1 MALFGLSKKKT
12 TLSKKIRPTVIKT
25 QYVPRE
31 LLSLASSY
39 GISADKLDF
48 NILEIQTFIRINK
61 DTQETDWEEISPY
74 ELYEIDDKT
83 ALLNPNFQI
92 KQVYEVEFIPKD
104 TENDLYSGFYSA
116 VGVNGS
122 KCKVYLSIKEG
133 SVLKYNPSLEQDL
146 RLLINKKKIRAG
158 ILVNIFDEMLEN
170 TISKMS
176 ANVQVQESVKFDKNQ
191 TILIAQSL
199 EPTKT
204 LNDELTLHYDKKEEI
219 DDNTRIDYAKRG
231 FIKSVNKDELLIE
244 YIKAQKGKSGRNCK
258 GEFLKPK
265 EPEITNAPTFQ
276 INDTISK
283 KETNTNIEYRANENG
298 YITLEGNMYLI
309 KSEMDVGEISF
320 RTTGDI
326 NASLDSD
333 VAMTVTETDAIKDA
347 IGSGVNVEISE
358 ITVEGNVGSKAR
370 VNAVK
375 ATIEGQTHRT
385 AQVRADVLRIN
396 AHKGSAYGKN
406 IMITRLEHGTVEGD
420 IVSISQAMG
429 GKIRAKEIT
438 IEVCNSNVHATASRF
453 IEINK
458 LEGQENIFTID
469 PLLKRDD
476 DEDVRDNKD
485 DIKDLKRSIND
496 IKVEIQKY
504 QQLVKENTPA
514 FNDLKKRLLHYK
526 KNGIKMPSSFVKKY
540 KQFQKIKEH
549 LDGIKDESIKKSDQ
563 LTLLTTKTASYQDSI
578 FDAKIINRDKWIG
591 HNELKFKLVDPPIE
605 LSFNPPEGSPNM
617 VFGLVEVDEGIYE
630 IEAVTE

>member
-1 MALFGLSKKKT
+1 MALFGLSKTKT
-12 TLSKKIRPTVIKT
+12 TLSKKIRPTVVKT
-25 QYVPRE
+25 QHVPRE
-31 LLSLASSY
+31 LLNLANLY
-39 GISADKLDF
+39 GVSADKLDF
-48 NILEIQTFIRINK
+48 NILEIQTFIRVNK
-61 DTQETDWEEISPY
+61 DTQETDWEEMTPF

-92 KQVYEVEFIPKD
+92 KQVYEVEFIAKD
-104 TENDLYSGFYSA
+104 TENDLYSDFHSA

-133 SVLKYNPSLEQDL
+133 SVLNYNPSIKEDL

-158 ILVNIFDEMLEN
+158 ILVNIFDEMLED

-176 ANVQVQESVKFDKNQ
+176 ATIQVQESVRFDKNE
-191 TILIAQSL
+191 TILIAQSI

-204 LNDELTLHYDKKEEI
+204 LHDELILHYDKKEDI
-219 DDNTRIDYAKRG
+219 DDNTRINYAKRG
-231 FIKSVNKDELLIE
+231 FIRGVNKDELLIE
-244 YIKAQKGKSGRNCK
+244 YIKAQKGKPGRNCK

-265 EPEITNAPTFQ
+265 EPETINTPTFQ
-276 INDTISK
+276 INDTIIK
-283 KETNTNIEYRANENG
+283 KETSRNIEYRANENG
-298 YITLEGNMYLI
+298 YIALEGNMYLI
-309 KSEMDVGEISF
+309 KSEMDVSEISF
-320 RTTGDI
+320 KATGDI

-333 VAMTVTETDAIKDA
+333 VTMVVTEADAIKDA

-358 ITVEGNVGSKAR
+358 ITVEGNVGSKAK
-370 VNAVK
+370 VNAIK

-396 AHKGSAYGKN
+396 AHKGAAFGKN

-438 IEVCNSNVHATASRF
+438 IELCNSNVHATASRF

-476 DEDVRDNKD
+476 NEKVRDNKD
-485 DIKDLKRSIND
+485 DIKDLRRSIND

-526 KNGIKMPSSFVKKY
+526 KNGVKMPSSFVKKY

-549 LDGIKDESIKKSDQ
+549 LNSIIDENIKKSDQ
-563 LTLLTTKTASYQDSI
+563 LTLLTTKTASFQDNI
-578 FDAKIINRDKWIG
+578 FDARIINRDKWVG

-605 LSFNPPEGSPNM
+605 LSYNPPEGSPNM
-617 VFGLVEVDEGIYE
+617 IFGLVEIDEGIYE
-630 IEAVTE
+630 IEAVAE